1 MSAVVISL
9 CRIPFVRKTFWL
21 IMIYCLLKLTLY
33 TVKIVSNLYNSLSRR
48 FGTRISLLLQC
59 VVQNWRKISIN
70 LHYWHYYV
78 NLSNTT
84 LLRLLMKQSKYY
96 ISNIFSIQYAEQKLI
111 LTILLFTP
119 LTSGYFSVL
128 VLQPQDFSIW
138 VLFFYYIYIPSM
150 SWVVKT
156 IYDTRIKDGKES
168 RFHIGWKQHRVLF
181 HASHTKS
188 KIEFHA
194 HFAQFLW

>member
-1 MSAVVISL
+1 M
-9 CRIPFVRKTFWL
+9 CCP
-21 IMIYCLLKLTLY
+21 KLE
-33 TVKIVSNLYNSLSRR
+33 KNI
-48 FGTRISLLLQC
+48 
-59 VVQNWRKISIN
+59 IN
-70 LHYWHYYV
+70 LHYWHHYV

-96 ISNIFSIQYAEQKLI
+96 FSNIFSIQYAEQKLI

-128 VLQPQDFSIW
+128 VLQPRDFSIW

-156 IYDTRIKDGKES
+156 LELRMVKNHAFILVENNTGFYFTLATRNQKSNFTLTLLNFCGKFYQNRLS
-168 RFHIGWKQHRVLF
+168 
-181 HASHTKS
+181 
-188 KIEFHA
+188 
-194 HFAQFLW
+194 